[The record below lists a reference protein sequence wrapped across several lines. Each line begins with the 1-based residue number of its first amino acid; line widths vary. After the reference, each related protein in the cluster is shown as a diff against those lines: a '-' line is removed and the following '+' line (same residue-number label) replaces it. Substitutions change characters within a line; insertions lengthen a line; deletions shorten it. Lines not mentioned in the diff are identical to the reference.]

1 MRMVRTVHRWCGALL
16 ALFLIVIGLTGA
28 LSVFRGDLPRV
39 QYSAARS
46 APADPAQFG
55 AALARFEADGGGP
68 VRSVK
73 FAPYALGVHRVYLEG
88 GAGAFIDG
96 AGAVVARWKSGARPE
111 DFILNLH
118 HKLLAGE
125 RGETVVGLIGIAGAG
140 MVVTGLWLWWP
151 ARRGF
156 ALRLWPR
163 SWSRLSLVASHR
175 NLGILIALPLAL
187 QFVTGVA
194 MVFEKPLARAIGVAD
209 KLPAGLSSGT
219 AAPDWPAI
227 VAGAT
232 AAYPD
237 GAVRIAA
244 TPRSPGGSFTVR
256 LQRPGDLNPEG
267 STVVALDA
275 AGQVLARY
283 DAGTVGA
290 GQRFLDA
297 ALGLHA
303 GDWGGLASRLL
314 VAATGAGLAFTALI
328 AGIAF
333 LKGRRTAAAR

>member
-1 MRMVRTVHRWCGALL
+1 MIRTLHRWSGALL
-16 ALFLIVIGLTGA
+16 ALLLIVIGLTGA
-28 LSVFRGDLPRV
+28 LSVFRGDLPRL
-39 QYSAARS
+39 QYAAARG
-46 APADPAQFG
+46 APADQAAFG
-55 AALARFEADGGGP
+55 AALARFEADSGAAI
-68 VRSVK
+68 RSVK
-73 FAPYALGVHRVYLEG
+73 FAPYELGVHRVYLESG
-88 GAGAFIDG
+88 GGAFIDRDG
-96 AGAVVARWKSGARPE
+96 KQVDGWRGGGRPE
-111 DFILNLH
+111 DVILNLH

-125 RGETVVGLIGIAGAG
+125 RGETVVGLIGVAG
-140 MVVTGLWLWWP
+140 MGLVVSGLWLWWP

-187 QFVTGVA
+187 QFATGVA

-209 KLPAGLSSGT
+209 KLPA
-219 AAPDWPAI
+219 AAPDAGAADWPAI
-227 VAGAT
+227 VAGAA

-237 GAVRIAA
+237 GRVRIAA
-244 TPRSPGGSFTVR
+244 APRGPGGTFNVR

-267 STVVALDA
+267 STVVALD
-275 AGQVLARY
+275 GTGRVLARY
-283 DAGTVGA
+283 DAAAVGA

-328 AGIAF
+328 AGLAF
-333 LKGRRTAAAR
+333 LKGWRLTAR